1 MDMKQVQKSTF
12 KPKAFEYFRL
22 VEQGESIVITD
33 HGRPVAKIVP
43 YSDEP
48 SDAVGSLKGSLI
60 SYHAPMEPVGESDW
74 EAGR

>member
-1 MDMKQVQKSTF
+1 MTMKLVQKSKF

-43 YSDEP
+43 YSEEHG
-48 SDAVGSLKGSLI
+48 SAVGALKGSLI
-60 SYHAPMEPVGESDW
+60 AYQAPMEPVGESDW